1 MKNMRGRAFRVWI
14 AIFGFG
20 LWLPD
25 VSAQDSLWEKYVSD
39 AQKVQEQGLH
49 DLAVGIYQLAL
60 KEAERFGEQDPRL
73 AETLN
78 SLASLYYEQG
88 KYSQAESL
96 YRRSLGLVEEVWGE
110 GHPNVAV
117 SLENIALLYLVQGR
131 YSEAEPLF
139 QHSLTIREKVMGAE
153 HPTVAETLNKL
164 ALVYH
169 RQNRYSEAEPFY
181 QRALAI
187 REKAHGEEHPT
198 VAGTLNNLA
207 ALYQRQEKSSISA
220 RWTSGKRSMVQ
231 STPRQKSSISARWT
245 SGKRSMVQST
255 PTWLQASTTWACST
269 TPRANTRKRSR
280 FTSAPWPSERRS
292 LSLSTLTSEP
302 ACRAMPPCCVRQ
314 VVVRRPRSWRGE
326 AASGRYWAGS

>member
-1 MKNMRGRAFRVWI
+1 MSRKTFWLWI
-14 AIFGFG
+14 GVFG
-20 LWLPD
+20 LGLWPAD
-25 VSAQDSLWEKYVSD
+25 VSAQESLWEKYVSD

-139 QHSLTIREKVMGAE
+139 QRSLTIREKVMGAE

-169 RQNRYSEAEPFY
+169 RQERYSEAEPFQIDWHIDNY
-181 QRALAI
+181 LPIVISFIEEWVATRDDESTGVAVHFMTFEEFRTDPDAYFESFLDFYGIDHELFAPDAEAEVIHLRKGALDEWREFFTAEQADRAWSLIPAALAD
-187 REKAHGEEHPT
+187 EFCWQP
-198 VAGTLNNLA
+198 
-207 ALYQRQEKSSISA
+207 
-220 RWTSGKRSMVQ
+220 
-231 STPRQKSSISARWT
+231 
-245 SGKRSMVQST
+245 
-255 PTWLQASTTWACST
+255 
-269 TPRANTRKRSR
+269 
-280 FTSAPWPSERRS
+280 
-292 LSLSTLTSEP
+292 
-302 ACRAMPPCCVRQ
+302 
-314 VVVRRPRSWRGE
+314 
-326 AASGRYWAGS
+326 